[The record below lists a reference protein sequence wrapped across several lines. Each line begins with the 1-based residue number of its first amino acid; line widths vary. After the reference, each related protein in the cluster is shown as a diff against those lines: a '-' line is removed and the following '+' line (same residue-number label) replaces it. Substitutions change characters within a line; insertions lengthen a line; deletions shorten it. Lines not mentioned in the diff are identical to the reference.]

1 MCAVITP
8 SSNGAGTA
16 SKTLQGRQPQPATLV
31 IFGAGGDLTKRLVG
45 PALYHLV
52 QAGKLPDQFAV
63 VGVDR
68 NDQTTAQWRQNL
80 TNIIQTLTPAGEIAA
95 GATCMPDGVSPS
107 GLDAGAPPID
117 FLAAV

>member
-1 MCAVITP
+1 V
-8 SSNGAGTA
+8 
-16 SKTLQGRQPQPATLV
+16 V
-31 IFGAGGDLTKRLVG
+31 

-63 VGVDR
+63 AGVDR

-80 TNIIQTLTPAGEIAA
+80 TNIIQTLTPAGEIAKNA
-95 GATCMPDGVSPS
+95 FHISTSFTLSGCVLEFLDASVRTGWSEPSGATCMPDGVSPS